1 MCSSAPTSNALMTW
15 ITPGCLEGICADA
28 SRILAWPTRPV
39 ILMSAD
45 RAIASVSRV
54 SSARAPLPYR
64 LRSTLRRRS
73 ALKATMMLLALM
85 VNAPHSGLRVI
96 PQGWS
101 TPAAT
106 GMAIRL

>member
-64 LRSTLRRRS
+64 LRSTFRKS
-73 ALKATMMLLALM
+73 NAFMATMLVLALM
-85 VNAPHSGLRVI
+85 MSAPHSGRRVN
-96 PQGWS
+96 PQG
-101 TPAAT
+101 
-106 GMAIRL
+106 